1 MSYWRLYYHI
11 IWSTKDRRHLID
23 PAWEKDLYSYLGAK
37 AQALGCIPHAIN
49 GTANHLHLVLSIPPR
64 LAIARAIGQLK
75 SASSH
80 RLNGEHPEGGF
91 SWQSEYAISTVSEAG
106 LARIVGYVKAQK
118 QHHAQGTIIPGF
130 EQVSE

>member
-1 MSYWRLYYHI
+1 MSYWRLYYHV
-11 IWSTKDRRHLID
+11 IWSTKDHRSLID
-23 PAWEKDLYSYLGAK
+23 PAWEKSLYSYLGAK

-80 RLNGEHPEGGF
+80 RLNGEHPESGF
-91 SWQSEYAISTVSEAG
+91 AWQTEYNIFTVSEAG
-106 LARIVGYVKAQK
+106 LERIVGYVKAQK
-118 QHHAQGTIIPGF
+118 QHHAQGTVIPGF
-130 EQVSE
+130 ELTRE